1 MGVLDWL
8 FGSRISAEER
18 ERVITYLTAE
28 WTLRAFQDEVGG
40 EFNAVMTKW
49 GGKIGSDPQAAE
61 AAARAATIMIAQYQ
75 RIVHGHTDLKPIPEV
90 AGECYFAWHS
100 TYLALTAWAEALFA
114 MFDSLAKDSSAKTH
128 EWAGLRTNDLLR
140 NEEEVREGATKAEA
154 RLLKRIRATPE
165 EVRSIMSES
174 EKAVSGWRELDTDG

>member
-1 MGVLDWL
+1 MGFLDGL
-8 FGSRISAEER
+8 FGNRISAEER

-40 EFNAVMTKW
+40 EYNAVMMEW

-61 AAARAATIMIAQYQ
+61 VAARAAAIMIAQY
-75 RIVHGHTDLKPIPEV
+75 RRVVHGHVDLKPIPDV

-100 TYLALTAWAEALFA
+100 TYLALTAWAEAVFA
-114 MFDSLAKDSSAKTH
+114 MFDALTRDTTTQTT
-128 EWAGLRTNDLLR
+128 EWAGRRTTNLLR
-140 NEEEVREGATKAEA
+140 DEEMAREGATKAEG

-174 EKAVSGWRELDTDG
+174 EKAVSGWREVSDQ